1 MSRCIC
7 DYCVRGHLHNVR
19 RERFNADDAIREFL
33 NPVVKSVEEE
43 RAEREEEEF
52 ELEYTYGN

>member
-1 MSRCIC
+1 
-7 DYCVRGHLHNVR
+7 LHNVR

-33 NPVVKSVEEE
+33 NPVVKSAEEE

-52 ELEYTYGN
+52 ELEYSG